1 MLSIMAAN
9 NTNSLPSQLLLL
21 KQQRIEDFKLVYKDD
36 IASIDSHYLDQ
47 LGEFCALSDFGHR
60 HLVRNPQWATD
71 ILQDGL
77 LYSDE
82 LKPHIE
88 RRFTQLIKA
97 VTTEL
102 ELEKCLRDVRNF
114 FQIVIAWRDLG
125 QHAHITQSLIDVSEL
140 AETLI
145 IGARNALSTLLEKT
159 WGLPHDSDGN
169 IQPLMILG
177 MGKLGGHELN
187 FSSDIDLIFTFP
199 NHGETV
205 GGRRSTDNQQYFVKL
220 AQKLVNALDKTT
232 VDGFVYRVD
241 MRLRPFG
248 NSGPLVASY
257 AALEDYYQSQG
268 RDWERYAMVKSRILG
283 GEDSFSRELK
293 SMIRPFM
300 FRRYIDFSAIESL
313 RKMKMM
319 ITHEVRRRGLID
331 NIKLGSGGI
340 REVEFIVQVF
350 QMIRGGR
357 EPQLQN
363 QSLLIILERL
373 ESLEIIT
380 KSDCNALKDSYLFLR
395 LSEQTL
401 QQIDDKQ
408 TQTLPD
414 NELDWQRLLWA
425 TRHQTQDDYRAT
437 LGHHMQIVEEQFANV
452 IGQDDEED
460 SIDSKEQELLTV
472 VCNADESFDG
482 ESVLFELG
490 CCCPQPLFSEIMA
503 LKSELE
509 KRRVGVRG
517 QEAMAKLLPLL
528 VGGLISEEGADGLF
542 RKIANILKTIAT
554 RTAYIELLLE
564 NPGALEQ
571 LVSLCKASDWIS
583 KQLTLHPILLD
594 ELLDP
599 KSLYS
604 PTPLDEYGAQL
615 HQYLMRIP
623 PDDLE
628 QVMEGL
634 RQHKQC
640 QQLRIAAA
648 DVTGAMKVMTVSD
661 HLTALAQ
668 SIVEHVIEIAWQQL
682 TQRYGTPQFEG
693 DNKGFAV
700 IGYGK
705 LGGFELGY
713 GSDLDLVFVHSGV
726 SGTMTNGKKEIDSAH
741 FYLKFAQ
748 RILHLFNTRT
758 VSGILYELD
767 MRLRPSGSK
776 GLMVTHI
783 DSFVDYQHSEAWV
796 WEHQALVRTRVV
808 CGSLWLKEKFKSI
821 REGVLCKPRN
831 RATLQTDVAKMRV
844 KMRDHLTQGSDEV
857 FDLKQDNGGIADIEF
872 IAQFLVLGYSE
883 GHPELTEFSDNV
895 SIFKQAK
902 NLALISH
909 EEQQTLSNAYQ
920 DYRHKGHRLV
930 LNDLK
935 NQTDDKEF
943 AEQRDKVS
951 KIWRRLML
959 TTPQ

>member
-1 MLSIMAAN
+1 MTAN

-21 KQQRIEDFKLVYKDD
+21 KQQRLEDYKLAYKND
-36 IASIDSHYLDQ
+36 ITSINSVQLEQ
-47 LGEFCALSDFGHR
+47 LGEFLALSDFAHAQLCK
-60 HLVRNPQWATD
+60 HSDWLDD
-71 ILQDGL
+71 IIAGDL
-77 LYSDE
+77 LNAAA
-82 LKPHIE
+82 LKPLIE
-88 RRFTQLIKA
+88 ERFNALVAQ
-97 VTTEL
+97 VTTEAQ
-102 ELEKCLRDVRNF
+102 LEKCLRDVRNF
-114 FQIVIAWRDLG
+114 FQLVIAWRDMG
-125 QHAHITQSLIDVSEL
+125 KFAPITQSLIDVSEL
-140 AETLI
+140 AEILI
-145 IGARNALSTLLEKT
+145 IGARDALSKLLEST
-159 WGLPHDSDGN
+159 WGLPTDSKGN
-169 IQPLMILG
+169 VQPLMVLG

-199 NHGETV
+199 NHGETQ

-220 AQKLVNALDKTT
+220 AQKLVNALDKIT

-248 NSGPLVASY
+248 NSGPLVASF
-257 AALEDYYQSQG
+257 AAMEDYYQSQG

-283 GEDSFSRELK
+283 NDGEYAEELK
-293 SMIRPFM
+293 RLIRPFM

-313 RKMKMM
+313 RKMKLM
-319 ITHEVRRRGLID
+319 ISHEVRRRGLVD

-363 QSLLIILERL
+363 QSLLVILSRL
-373 ESLEIIT
+373 QALEIID
-380 KSDCNALKDSYLFLR
+380 KNECEQLRESYLYLR
-395 LSEQTL
+395 LCEQTL
-401 QQIDDKQ
+401 QQIGDKQ

-414 NELDWQRLLWA
+414 NELDWTRLLWVCGEPDE
-425 TRHQTQDDYRAT
+425 TSFRDT
-437 LGHHMQIVEEQFANV
+437 LKGHMNVVEQQFSNV
-452 IGQDDEED
+452 IGQEDEDDGTE
-460 SIDSKEQELLTV
+460 SKEHELLTV
-472 VCNADESFDG
+472 VCSADEDFDG
-482 ESVLFELG
+482 ESILFELG
-490 CCCPQPLFSEIMA
+490 CQKPQALFSEIIA
-503 LKSELE
+503 LKTELS
-509 KRRVGVRG
+509 KRRVGERG
-517 QEAMAKLLPLL
+517 QEAMNKLLPLL
-528 VGGLISEEGADGLF
+528 VMQLINEANASDLF

-564 NPGALEQ
+564 NPGALKQ
-571 LVSLCKASDWIS
+571 LVTLCQASDWIS
-583 KQLTLHPILLD
+583 EQLTLHPILLD

-604 PTPLDEYGAQL
+604 PTPLDEYSAQL

-623 PDDLE
+623 TDDME

-634 RQHKQC
+634 RQYKQC

-648 DVTGAMKVMTVSD
+648 DVTGAMELMKVSD

-668 SIVEHVIEIAWQQL
+668 SVVEHVINIAWQQL
-682 TQRYGTPQFEG
+682 TQRYGTPQFDG
-693 DNKGFAV
+693 DDKGFAV

-705 LGGFELGY
+705 MGGYELGY
-713 GSDLDLVFVHSGV
+713 GSDLDLVFVHSGK
-726 SGTMTNGKKEIDSAH
+726 SGTYTDGDKQIDSAH

-783 DSFVDYQHSEAWV
+783 ESFVDYQEQEAWV

-808 CGSLWLKEKFKSI
+808 CGSQWLKERFNQI
-821 REGVLCKPRN
+821 REGILCQVRD
-831 RATLQTDVAKMRV
+831 RAELQGEVAKMRV
-844 KMRDHLTQGSDEV
+844 KMRDHLTQGNDEI

-883 GHPELTEFSDNV
+883 QFANLTRYSDNMR
-895 SIFKQAK
+895 IFEQA
-902 NLALISH
+902 LAVNLIS
-909 EEQQTLSNAYQ
+909 EQEQQILSQAYQ

-935 NQTDDKEF
+935 NQTDEKEF
-943 AEQRDKVS
+943 AEQREQVS
-951 KIWRRLML
+951 NIWRRLML
-959 TTPQ
+959 TEPVT